1 MVGISCFFLIKCILK
16 VDCGRYVWYLKLHG
30 EGEGLVR
37 LADCSKRD

>member
-1 MVGISCFFLIKCILK
+1 MVGISCCFVIKCILE
-16 VDCGRYVWYLKLHG
+16 VVFGRYVWYLKLHG